1 MYIPEFWCG
10 IAATLIAEVA
20 VVIGIAIFGPKKKD

>member
-10 IAATLIAEVA
+10 VIASVLFMVA
-20 VVIGIAIFGPKKKD
+20 VVILCGLWGMKK